1 MGYMTDGIVYI
12 ITTNYGMNHELVTCL
27 HIASLI
33 LTLRAN
39 FWYLDKRHTMAL
51 SQPCMQP

>member
-1 MGYMTDGIVYI
+1 MGSMTDGIVYI
-12 ITTNYGMNHELVTCL
+12 ITTNYGMNHELVTCS

-39 FWYLDKRHTMAL
+39 FGYLDKSVLAMHAAL
-51 SQPCMQP
+51 NKLT